1 MNLFRLVA
9 DLMHLAS
16 ILILLLKM
24 QKTRSVAGISFKTQ
38 ALYATV
44 FLTRYT
50 DLVTTYV
57 SLYNTVMKMFFIASS
72 LYIIFLMKIKFK
84 ATNDPRLDTFQV
96 QYVVG
101 GAALLAL
108 IVNYTFTF
116 QEVRRKKLLIGDCY
130 ENDGAS

>member
-1 MNLFRLVA
+1 MPRSDHANTSLPAF
-9 DLMHLAS
+9 
-16 ILILLLKM
+16 LLQSHPL
-24 QKTRSVAGISFKTQ
+24 GISFKTQ

-57 SLYNTVMKMFFIASS
+57 SLYNTTMKLFFIASS
-72 LYIIFLMKIKFK
+72 LYIVFLMKIKFK

-96 QYVVG
+96 QYVLG

-116 QEVRRKKLLIGDCY
+116 QEVRTTRILLLSEICCY
-130 ENDGAS
+130 RDYRV